1 MGDSTTKH
9 HHLDSNKSCKCIVIL
24 NMGAVASGIASI
36 IGGNIIGKIIPGLGS
51 AENVKEATGGRNYHT
66 SNTRTSTTIDSNDK
80 TQIDSSSND
89 KTNNINTND
98 NDCWFCGWNWG
109 GFRFTNLHPTLV
121 HKGQRRRGRR
131 SIALKHVNRYKRSNV
146 DNALFDENL
155 PTIPEQYE
163 KYLPR
168 TIQDMELEPEPDLSK
183 FGKLESTV
191 KSLLNATEQ
200 RILEADNDGLPN
212 IDDVYDF
219 DGNFDYDGQPGRY
232 KRDAWFEKDSIVS
245 FSEIFSIDSV
255 IDNIFV
261 IYMMLKI
268 MRIGHPKARPY
279 YNDICKSKTFQE
291 KNITIMNCEEI
302 LFQALKKYEDEDVD
316 DYIGTIENI
325 ITEDATK
332 QYEAEETMDYVM
344 ENIDDL
350 MYEMELVVG
359 ETYEG
364 EGIIQETCEG
374 FPHNYLKCIDDFNE
388 KMVELRLLYDKFAS
402 DSDGVDLPLLE

>member
-1 MGDSTTKH
+1 MGT
-9 HHLDSNKSCKCIVIL
+9 
-24 NMGAVASGIASI
+24 
-36 IGGNIIGKIIPGLGS
+36 
-51 AENVKEATGGRNYHT
+51 
-66 SNTRTSTTIDSNDK
+66 
-80 TQIDSSSND
+80 
-89 KTNNINTND
+89 KTNSPTTNT
-98 NDCWFCGWNWG
+98 CWFCKWEDIFEDNSNSPNVDV
-109 GFRFTNLHPTLV
+109 F
-121 HKGQRRRGRR
+121 KGRQRRRVRR

-232 KRDAWFEKDSIVS
+232 KRDAWFEKNSIVS
-245 FSEIFSIDSV
+245 FSELFSIDSV
-255 IDNIFV
+255 IDKIFTTYL
-261 IYMMLKI
+261 ILKI
-268 MRIGHPKARPY
+268 MRIGHPKARNY

-291 KNITIMNCEEI
+291 KNITIMNCEQI
-302 LFQALKKYEDEDVD
+302 FFQALKKYEDEDID
-316 DYIGTIENI
+316 DYIGTMENI

-332 QYEAEETMDYVM
+332 QYEAEETMDYIM

-364 EGIIQETCEG
+364 AGIMQQTCEE
-374 FPHNYLKCIDDFNE
+374 FPHNYLKCTDNLNE
-388 KMVELRLLYDKFAS
+388 KMVELRLFFDRFAS
-402 DSDGVDLPLLE
+402 SPDGVDLPDGVFEK